1 MADNYPYH
9 VNTANV
15 KKFLEHIQ
23 SAGVPPKVTFQYIT
37 SVGFKSKND
46 RAILT
51 VLKFIKFVD
60 NSGVPTKLWQAYRV
74 KSQSAKVLAGAL
86 KAAYKTLFDT
96 YPDANRK
103 DNEALRNFFSSHTSV
118 AENTVTLMVRTF
130 KTMAD
135 TGNFDSPADLSGAEV
150 DGEESVV
157 DVEEKGGGGPEVVK
171 RKVVTPTPN
180 GMTVNINIQLQIPA
194 TDKADVYDSFFAAM
208 KKHLL
213 S

>member
-9 VNTANV
+9 VNAANV

-23 SAGVPPKVTFQYIT
+23 SAGVPTKITFQYIT

-60 NSGVPTKLWQAYRV
+60 NSGVPTELWRAYRV
-74 KSQSAKVLAGAL
+74 KNQSQKVLAGAL
-86 KAAYKTLFDT
+86 KKAYPTLFDT

-135 TGNFDSPADLSGAEV
+135 MGNFDSPADLSEVEVKAEEP
-150 DGEESVV
+150 EE
-157 DVEEKGGGGPEVVK
+157 VEEKGGGGAAAVK
-171 RKVVTPTPN
+171 RKGIAATPG
-180 GMTVNINIQLQIPA
+180 GMAVNINIQLQIPA
-194 TDKADVYDSFFAAM
+194 TDRADVYDSFFAAM

>member
-51 VLKFIKFVD
+51 ALKFINFVD
-60 NSGVPTKLWQAYRV
+60 NSGVPTKLWQSYRV
-74 KSQSAKVLAGAL
+74 KSQSPKVLAGAL
-86 KAAYKTLFDT
+86 KTAYKTLFDT

-118 AENTVTLMVRTF
+118 AEGTVTLMVRTF

-135 TGNFDSPADLSGAEV
+135 MGNFDSPADGPEV
-150 DGEESVV
+150 EVGVEESGL
-157 DVEEKGGGGPEVVK
+157 ELEGRAGGGAGVVK

>member
-60 NSGVPTKLWQAYRV
+60 SSGVPTKLWQAYRV
-74 KSQSAKVLAGAL
+74 KSQSPKVLAGAL

-135 TGNFDSPADLSGAEV
+135 MGNFDSPADVPVVEV
-150 DGEESVV
+150 DEPVLE
-157 DVEEKGGGGPEVVK
+157 VEDKGGGDAAVAR
-171 RKVVTPTPN
+171 RKVTPTPN

>member
-1 MADNYPYH
+1 VADNYPYH
-9 VNTANV
+9 VIAANV
-15 KKFLEHIQ
+15 KKFLQHIQ
-23 SAGVPPKVTFQYIT
+23 GAGVPPKVTFQYIT
-37 SVGFKSKND
+37 SVGFKSTND

-74 KSQSAKVLAGAL
+74 KSQSPKVLAGAL
-86 KAAYKTLFDT
+86 KTAYKTLFDT

-130 KTMAD
+130 KTMAEM
-135 TGNFDSPADLSGAEV
+135 GNFDSPADV
-150 DGEESVV
+150 PDV
-157 DVEEKGGGGPEVVK
+157 DVEPADTEDKGDGTPPVK
-171 RKVVTPTPN
+171 RKVITATPN

>member
-9 VNTANV
+9 VNSPNI
-15 KKFLEHIQ
+15 KRFLEHIQ
-23 SAGVPPKVTFQYIT
+23 SLGVPPKVTFQYLT
-37 SVGFKSKND
+37 SVGFKSTND

-51 VLKFIKFVD
+51 AMKFIGFVD
-60 NSGVPTKLWQAYRV
+60 SSGIPTKLWQAYRN
-74 KSQSAKVLAGAL
+74 KSQSSKVLAGAL
-86 KAAYKTLFDT
+86 KTAYKNLFDT

-130 KTMAD
+130 KVMAEM
-135 TGNFDSPADLSGAEV
+135 GNFDSPDEGPE
-150 DGEESVV
+150 
-157 DVEEKGGGGPEVVK
+157 VEEPTPEEEGTGGGASGVVK
-171 RKVVTPTPN
+171 RKVVTPTPS

>member
-1 MADNYPYH
+1 VADNYPYH
-9 VNTANV
+9 VNSPNI
-15 KKFLEHIQ
+15 KRFLEHIQ

-37 SVGFKSKND
+37 SVGFKSTND

-51 VLKFIKFVD
+51 AMKFIGFVD
-60 NSGVPTKLWQAYRV
+60 SSGIPTKLWQAYRN
-74 KSQSAKVLAGAL
+74 KGQSSKVLADAL
-86 KAAYKTLFDT
+86 KTAYKTLFDT

-130 KTMAD
+130 KVMAD
-135 TGNFDSPADLSGAEV
+135 MGNFDSPDEGSA
-150 DGEESVV
+150 
-157 DVEEKGGGGPEVVK
+157 VEEPTPEEEGAGAGGAGAVK
-171 RKVVTPTPN
+171 RKLVLPGQN
-180 GMTVNINIQLQIPA
+180 GMTVNVNIQLQIPA

>member
-9 VNTANV
+9 VIAANV

-23 SAGVPPKVTFQYIT
+23 GAGVPPKVTFQYIT
-37 SVGFKSKND
+37 SVGFKSTND

-74 KSQSAKVLAGAL
+74 KSQSPKVLAGAL
-86 KAAYKTLFDT
+86 KTAYKTLFDT

-130 KTMAD
+130 KTMAEM
-135 TGNFDSPADLSGAEV
+135 GNFDSPADV
-150 DGEESVV
+150 PDV
-157 DVEEKGGGGPEVVK
+157 DVRASGHGGQ
-171 RKVVTPTPN
+171 RRWY
-180 GMTVNINIQLQIPA
+180 A
-194 TDKADVYDSFFAAM
+194 TCET
-208 KKHLL
+208 
-213 S
+213 

>member
-15 KKFLEHIQ
+15 KKFLDHIQ
-23 SAGVPPKVTFQYIT
+23 SAGVPAKVTFQYIT

-51 VLKFIKFVD
+51 VLKFIRFLD
-60 NSGVPTKLWQAYRV
+60 NSGVPTELWRAYRN
-74 KSQSAKVLAGAL
+74 KSQSQKVLAGAL
-86 KAAYKTLFDT
+86 RKAYSTLFDT

-130 KTMAD
+130 KTMAEM
-135 TGNFDSPADLSGAEV
+135 GNFDSPADLPDAKVEV
-150 DGEESVV
+150 EEPVLE
-157 DVEEKGGGGPEVVK
+157 VEEKGGSSEAVVK
-171 RKVVTPTPN
+171 RKVVTATPN
-180 GMTVNINIQLQIPA
+180 GMMVNINIQLQIPA
-194 TDKADVYDSFFAAM
+194 TDKAEVYDSFFAAM

>member
-46 RAILT
+46 RAVLT

-60 NSGVPTKLWQAYRV
+60 SSGLPTKLWQAYRV
-74 KSQSAKVLAGAL
+74 KSESPKVLAGAL
-86 KAAYKTLFDT
+86 RTAYKTLFDT

-118 AENTVTLMVRTF
+118 AENTVTLIVRTF

-135 TGNFDSPADLSGAEV
+135 MGNFDSRADVPEVEAGVEEPALE
-150 DGEESVV
+150 
-157 DVEEKGGGGPEVVK
+157 VEEKGGGGAGVVK
-171 RKVVTPTPN
+171 RRMVTPTPN

>member
-9 VNTANV
+9 VNPTNV
-15 KKFLEHIQ
+15 KRFLEHIQ
-23 SAGVPPKVTFQYIT
+23 SAGIPPKVTFRYIT
-37 SVGFKSKND
+37 SVGFKSTND

-51 VLKFIKFVD
+51 AMKFIGFVD
-60 NSGVPTKLWQAYRV
+60 SSGIPTKLWQAYRN
-74 KSQSAKVLAGAL
+74 KGQSSTVLGGAL
-86 KAAYKTLFDT
+86 KTAYRTLFDT

-118 AENTVTLMVRTF
+118 AGNTVTLMVRTF
-130 KTMAD
+130 KTMAEI
-135 TGNFDSPADLSGAEV
+135 GNFDSPDSEPEV
-150 DGEESVV
+150 ENEEPELE
-157 DVEEKGGGGPEVVK
+157 VEEQGGGGAGVVK

>member
-1 MADNYPYH
+1 VADNYPYH
-9 VNTANV
+9 VNAANV
-15 KKFLEHIQ
+15 KKLLEHIQ
-23 SAGVPPKVTFQYIT
+23 SAGIPPRVTFQYIT

-51 VLKFIKFVD
+51 VLKFIIFVD

-74 KSQSAKVLAGAL
+74 KSQSGKVLAGAL
-86 KAAYKTLFDT
+86 KTAYKTLFDT

-135 TGNFDSPADLSGAEV
+135 MGNFDSPGGVPEV
-150 DGEESVV
+150 GV
-157 DVEEKGGGGPEVVK
+157 DVEEPVLEVGEKGEGGAGVVK

-194 TDKADVYDSFFAAM
+194 ADKADVYDSFFAAM
-208 KKHLL
+208 KKYLL